1 MGNFMLS
8 NAEKLKIR
16 LVRENLKR
24 VVVLLTILGFL
35 LPIMALF
42 LWNLGEYNEVQKTY
56 LSFLITFEVITIVF
70 LVLGYYSKR
79 KKDYVIAPLI
89 YRSFW
94 VFSLLFIYASS
105 YISMFE
111 NKNIGI
117 YCILI
122 SVASLVPLLNIREF
136 LCFLAEQFLF
146 ICLVFLQLDLS
157 LTNKISMILYSGA
170 LLGFSRFLYL
180 QQRKMLKIQ
189 QKLQSMAKNAE
200 EDPLTGL
207 LNRRGLDRNLGI
219 LLPYCI
225 RIGCRIGLMIVDVD
239 NFKRYND
246 SFGHPQGDKCLKMV
260 AAEIKKTAR
269 RSSDLTARIG
279 GEEFIILVYDVKE
292 SELIAFAEKIRTNI
306 ESLNIKHSPMLGTPV
321 VTVSIGVS
329 SVVPTTMQCMSDLYK
344 TADKSLYTAKKS
356 GRNVVVYKEQVCGK
370 RNQMAE

>member
-8 NAEKLKIR
+8 NAEKLRIR

-136 LCFLAEQFLF
+136 LCFLAAQFLF

>member
-136 LCFLAEQFLF
+136 LCFLAAQFLF

>member
-136 LCFLAEQFLF
+136 LCFLAAQFLF

-157 LTNKISMILYSGA
+157 LTNIVA
-170 LLGFSRFLYL
+170 HYL
-180 QQRKMLKIQ
+180 DFHDFYICNK
-189 QKLQSMAKNAE
+189 E
-200 EDPLTGL
+200 
-207 LNRRGLDRNLGI
+207 
-219 LLPYCI
+219 
-225 RIGCRIGLMIVDVD
+225 
-239 NFKRYND
+239 
-246 SFGHPQGDKCLKMV
+246 KC
-260 AAEIKKTAR
+260 
-269 RSSDLTARIG
+269 
-279 GEEFIILVYDVKE
+279 
-292 SELIAFAEKIRTNI
+292 
-306 ESLNIKHSPMLGTPV
+306 
-321 VTVSIGVS
+321 
-329 SVVPTTMQCMSDLYK
+329 
-344 TADKSLYTAKKS
+344 
-356 GRNVVVYKEQVCGK
+356 
-370 RNQMAE
+370 